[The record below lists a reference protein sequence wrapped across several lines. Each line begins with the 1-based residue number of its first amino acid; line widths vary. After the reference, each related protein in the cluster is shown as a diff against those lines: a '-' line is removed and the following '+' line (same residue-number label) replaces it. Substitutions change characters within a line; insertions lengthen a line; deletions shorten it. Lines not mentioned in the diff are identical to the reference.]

1 MTVMASAGVT
11 LYVQTSGFPLQTTYA
26 VPAAETYNSSLVLGG
41 DPAVQRQLAE
51 FYDAQG
57 GDDARVRL
65 TTL

>member
-1 MTVMASAGVT
+1 MTVSASGGVA
-11 LYVQTSGFPLQTTYA
+11 LYVQTSGFPLQTTNA
-26 VPAAETYNSSLVLGG
+26 APGAETYNSSLVLGG
-41 DPAVQRQLAE
+41 DPIVQRQLGE